1 MVAGL
6 TSGDGYT
13 LMNPLSVFSASL
25 VFVMNPLS
33 VFSASLVLVMNPLS
47 VFSASLPSCVSA
59 FKEKKLMI
67 LHVHKVKTDSFNSS

>member
-13 LMNPLSVFSASL
+13 GMNPLSVFSAP
-25 VFVMNPLS
+25 FC
-33 VFSASLVLVMNPLS
+33 FST
-47 VFSASLPSCVSA
+47 

-67 LHVHKVKTDSFNSS
+67 LHVPKKMTS